1 MLDAPTLLNKTPL
14 PSLIYGTA
22 RRPNHSSPPSIPSA
36 VLLGHRAFDLAS
48 SRRHHDEAAD
58 GAALLSAATA
68 SRLHRGA
75 VFLQSKYAPPE
86 SHPADDEQ
94 SWPYAPTDDVR
105 TQVFASVHRSAVNL
119 GGLGVLDAYML
130 HTQLGSLEDMTEAW
144 RALEELVGKGA
155 IRYLGV
161 CNVSAGRLRELWD
174 LAKVKPTFVQGWFRP
189 KTGYDN
195 EVVRF
200 CRQSGIV
207 YQAFGVFDEFNGH
220 LLESPPVKRRA
231 SAGAITGHQALL
243 EMLFL
248 AAKTLGLR
256 LCILDGSRDIEH
268 MKQNLAAVDVHTD
281 VEAADESK
289 DEEIDDTDDGVESF
303 ARLINWAV

>member
-1 MLDAPTLLNKTPL
+1 
-14 PSLIYGTA
+14 
-22 RRPNHSSPPSIPSA
+22 
-36 VLLGHRAFDLAS
+36 
-48 SRRHHDEAAD
+48 
-58 GAALLSAATA
+58 
-68 SRLHRGA
+68 
-75 VFLQSKYAPPE
+75 
-86 SHPADDEQ
+86 
-94 SWPYAPTDDVR
+94 
-105 TQVFASVHRSAVNL
+105 
-119 GGLGVLDAYML
+119 
-130 HTQLGSLEDMTEAW
+130 MTEAW